1 MINYEISIKN
11 LLQKKKMDIY
21 KEGEKTINELSEK
34 VKGLSTKE
42 NKFFR

>member
-1 MINYEISIKN
+1 
-11 LLQKKKMDIY
+11 MDIY

-34 VKGLSTKE
+34 VKVLSTKE